1 MQNATQT
8 QVNALTAD
16 FLKAADA
23 IVIGVHSLGLD
34 TPELQRPYVIKAVCA
49 FTLKSPT
56 AGWSESSSGKIMLD
70 SSHEHY
76 ELIKTRVR
84 RVMDALKGERQ
95 DRSRGRD
102 HQSLQQA
109 GREAAACVPEG
120 RCLISGQVDP
130 FFPERDSG
138 RAGRCFNPC
147 QTQPKST

>member
-1 MQNATQT
+1 MKNAVIQT
-8 QVNALTAD
+8 KVNALTAD

-56 AGWSESSSGKIMLD
+56 AGWSESSSSGKIMLD

-84 RVMDALKGERQ
+84 RVMDALKGEK
-95 DRSRGRD
+95 RSASNGKTD
-102 HQSLQQA
+102 
-109 GREAAACVPEG
+109 P
-120 RCLISGQVDP
+120 VDAIIKA
-130 FFPERDSG
+130 FNKLDAKQK
-138 RAGRCFNPC
+138 RAFL
-147 QTQPKST
+147 KAVA

>member
-1 MQNATQT
+1 MKNAVIQT
-8 QVNALTAD
+8 KVNALTAD

-84 RVMDALKGERQ
+84 RVMDALKGEK
-95 DRSRGRD
+95 RSASNGKTD
-102 HQSLQQA
+102 
-109 GREAAACVPEG
+109 P
-120 RCLISGQVDP
+120 VDAIIKA
-130 FFPERDSG
+130 FNKLDAKQR
-138 RAGRCFNPC
+138 RAFL
-147 QTQPKST
+147 KAVA

>member
-84 RVMDALKGERQ
+84 RVMDALKGET
-95 DRSRGRD
+95 RSA
-102 HQSLQQA
+102 S
-109 GREAAACVPEG
+109 
-120 RCLISGQVDP
+120 SGKTDPVDAIIKA
-130 FFPERDSG
+130 FNKLDAKQR
-138 RAGRCFNPC
+138 RAFL
-147 QTQPKST
+147 KAVA

>member
-1 MQNATQT
+1 MKNAAIQT
-8 QVNALTAD
+8 KVNALTAD

-56 AGWSESSSGKIMLD
+56 TGWSESSSGKIMLD

-84 RVMDALKGERQ
+84 RVMDALKGET
-95 DRSRGRD
+95 RSA
-102 HQSLQQA
+102 S
-109 GREAAACVPEG
+109 
-120 RCLISGQVDP
+120 SGKTDPVDAIIKA
-130 FFPERDSG
+130 FNKLDAKQR
-138 RAGRCFNPC
+138 RAFL
-147 QTQPKST
+147 KAVA